1 LAARPS
7 RLQEITI
14 FLAGVARVLAAS
26 STPFASASPMNSR
39 SALIRSCITF
49 CVSLALWMLASSG
62 GAAIGAELRSEGKPH
77 ARPQVGD
84 PVARFEFQDTW
95 FLRRSLDDF
104 KAKNFP
110 TPRRAFVLVFTNTT
124 CPLVQ
129 RYWPRLKELEAA
141 YRDQG
146 VQFLAV
152 NAGAGDSIVDVAAQA
167 VEFGVPFP
175 LVKDIDG
182 QCVAACGVERTPEVV
197 VIDAARKLRYRG
209 RIDSQIRLGG
219 TSAGATE
226 HDLQNAI
233 EDVLADRPIRVAETP
248 VDGCRITP
256 TPERRADE
264 GVTYHNEIAPLM
276 ATHCGECHRPDTAAP
291 FSLLTY
297 DDVASNGE
305 MIAEV
310 VADCRMPPWYAAS
323 EHGEFS
329 NCRAMPAED
338 REAIIGWV
346 RNGMPPGEAKAG
358 VTAAVVEIDQ
368 PTESSDGTGDTWA
381 NREWSIGEPDLV
393 LTALAEFDVPAE
405 GYVDYRYAVLP
416 KLFTQDMWFAA
427 AEVLPDNPRVVHHC
441 NLGLIPIGGD
451 GRNAKL
457 VTGYVPGGG
466 PMELGAGVAGK
477 IPAGS
482 MLGLQVHL
490 TTTGKPEKCRIR
502 VGFRFPRERVAKE
515 LRYVELASHGFKIP
529 PHAPFHRL
537 DASRTVDHDVTAY
550 GMFAHMHVRG
560 KDVTFRTHSPG
571 SEPQTL
577 LMIPNYSFDWQ
588 LPYYLPKGAKKYP
601 AGTRFEAVAHFD
613 NSAFNP
619 YNPDPSAEVREGQQ
633 TFEEMMYGYVF
644 YTVDDEDLQLAVD
657 AKSGVAMKDD
667 SQEEKL
673 APGQ

>member
-1 LAARPS
+1 MNGRAVVVRMFR
-7 RLQEITI
+7 RLCT
-14 FLAGVARVLAAS
+14 L
-26 STPFASASPMNSR
+26 T
-39 SALIRSCITF
+39 
-49 CVSLALWMLASSG
+49 ALWALASIG
-62 GAAIGAELRSEGKPH
+62 GAAFAAELRSDGEPP

-84 PVARFEFQDTW
+84 EVVRFEFHDTW
-95 FLRRSLDDF
+95 FLPRSLDDF
-104 KAKNFP
+104 SAKTFP

-141 YRDQG
+141 YREQG

-152 NAGAGDSIVDVAAQA
+152 NVGAEDSILDVAAQG
-167 VEFGVPFP
+167 VEFDVPFP
-175 LVKDIDG
+175 LVKDTDG
-182 QCVAACGVERTPEVV
+182 QCVAACGVDRTPEVV
-197 VIDAARKLRYRG
+197 VIDAERRLRYRG
-209 RIDSQIRLGG
+209 RIDNQIRLSG
-219 TSAGATE
+219 TTAGAVKQE
-226 HDLQNAI
+226 LRDAI
-233 EDVLADRPIRVAETP
+233 DALLADRPIAVTETP
-248 VDGCRITP
+248 VDGCRITALP
-256 TPERRADE
+256 ANTPEQPP
-264 GVTYHNEIAPLM
+264 TYVESIAGLM
-276 ATHCGECHRPDTAAP
+276 AKHCTECHQENTAAP
-291 FSLLTY
+291 FALETF
-297 DDVASNGE
+297 DEVAANGE

-310 VADCRMPPWYAAS
+310 VAERRMPPWYAAS
-323 EHGEFS
+323 EHGEFT
-329 NCRAMPAED
+329 NCREMPAED
-338 REAIIGWV
+338 REAIIAWV
-346 RNGMPPGEAKAG
+346 RGGMPLGRAKPSGYVTIKPDPAANEAAISDN
-358 VTAAVVEIDQ
+358 A
-368 PTESSDGTGDTWA
+368 SSDDTWA
-381 NREWSIGEPDLV
+381 NRKWSIGEPDLV

-416 KLFTQDMWFAA
+416 KLFTQDMWFEA

-466 PMELGAGVAGK
+466 PMQLGDGVAGK

-502 VGFRFPRERVAKE
+502 VGFRFPRERVTKE

-537 DASRTVDHDVTAY
+537 DASRTVDRDVTAY

-560 KDVTFRTHSPG
+560 KDVTFRAHSPG

-588 LPYYLPKGAKKYP
+588 LPYYLPKGAKRFP

-644 YTVDDEDLQLAVD
+644 YTVDDENLQLAVD
-657 AKSGVAMKDD
+657 PQSGGAVKDD
-667 SQEEKL
+667 SPDEKL